1 MVVELLGPMLALAY
15 GGAFLRNTAATFF
28 IDNMSGL
35 CAMVKGGSTRSDLAG
50 LANGMAVGLVEKDCR
65 AWMDFVESESNSSD
79 GGSRVG
85 ITDSLAKDLGV
96 QLIQLELPPLPKGFP
111 YCKPSVWTSWWAR
124 IEEDSVALWR

>member
-1 MVVELLGPMLALAY
+1 M
-15 GGAFLRNTAATFF
+15 
-28 IDNMSGL
+28 
-35 CAMVKGGSTRSDLAG
+35 
-50 LANGMAVGLVEKDCR
+50 
-65 AWMDFVESESNSSD
+65 
-79 GGSRVG
+79 G